1 MLKKGLIRPSMGP
14 YDSDFFF
21 VTKPN
26 GGLRDVCD
34 FRGVNLITKKIL
46 PTLPLFENVVSQLE
60 GAKFFSGLDLT
71 SMFYQLRIREE
82 DIEKT
87 VFRTAVGNYA
97 YVVTTMGT
105 TGSVDST
112 VLMIQSALSHVISL
126 PDETLPSN
134 DRTVPP
140 FPPQRVGE

>member
-1 MLKKGLIRPSMGP
+1 MGP

-87 VFRTAVGNYA
+87 PFRIQQIVVNVSPSGFTFTAIVTNIISVFVPKRSRVVQTHFFSFYTARDRP
-97 YVVTTMGT
+97 GT
-105 TGSVDST
+105 KTE
-112 VLMIQSALSHVISL
+112 IRCSL
-126 PDETLPSN
+126 
-134 DRTVPP
+134 
-140 FPPQRVGE
+140 FY